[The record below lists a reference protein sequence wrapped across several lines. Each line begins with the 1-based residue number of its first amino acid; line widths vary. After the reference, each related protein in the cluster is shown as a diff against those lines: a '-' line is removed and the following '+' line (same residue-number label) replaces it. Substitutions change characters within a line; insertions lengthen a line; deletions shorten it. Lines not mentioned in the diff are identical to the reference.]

1 MTKHYGNGQ
10 LELAD
15 WIPLLAVIFV
25 GVVGASALFPNTI
38 TTIGGRKKSTRKQ
51 EQHRIQ
57 FQ

>member
-38 TTIGGRKKSTRKQ
+38 STIGGRKKSTRKQ
-51 EQHRIQ
+51 GQYTL
-57 FQ
+57 

>member
-15 WIPLLAVIFV
+15 WIPLLAVIFA

-38 TTIGGRKKSTRKQ
+38 TTITGGRKKSTRKQ
-51 EQHRIQ
+51 EQHRL
-57 FQ
+57 